1 MKTSQLMVGVLA
13 AVLALPL
20 AVSAQQTQPPPP
32 PAQAQGPVTPN
43 ESVMQH
49 RWAKHLGGLN
59 LSSQQQQQI
68 QSIVH
73 QYSQAHPAGSP
84 RDPQGARDVRRQIMG
99 VLSPDQQNQFHQQM
113 QARRAQMRQRREQME
128 QSGGQQGPPPGQQP
142 PDQGPPPGQ
151 QPPPP
156 PDQQPPNPP
165 SA

>member
-1 MKTSQLMVGVLA
+1 MVGVLA

-32 PAQAQGPVTPN
+32 AQAQGPVTPN
-43 ESVMQH
+43 ESVLQH
-49 RWAKHLGGLN
+49 RWARNLGGIN

-84 RDPQGARDVRRQIMG
+84 RDPQSARDMRRQIMG

-113 QARRAQMRQRREQME
+113 QERRQQMRQRREQ
-128 QSGGQQGPPPGQQP
+128 QGGQQGPPAGQQPPPGQQP
-142 PDQGPPPGQ
+142 PDQ
-151 QPPPP
+151 QPA
-156 PDQQPPNPP
+156 NPP

>member
-49 RWAKHLGGLN
+49 RWARHLGGLN

-68 QSIVH
+68 QSMVH

-84 RDPQGARDVRRQIMG
+84 RDPQGARDLRRQIMG
-99 VLSPDQQNQFHQQM
+99 VLSPDQQNQLHQQM
-113 QARRAQMRQRREQME
+113 QARREQMQQRREQMQ

-151 QPPPP
+151 QPPP
-156 PDQQPPNPP
+156 DQQPPNPP

>member
-1 MKTSQLMVGVLA
+1 MKPSQLMVGVLA

-20 AVSAQQTQPPPP
+20 AVSAQQAQPPP

-49 RWAKHLGGLN
+49 RWAKRLGGVN

-84 RDPQGARDVRRQIMG
+84 RDPQGARDMRRQIMG
-99 VLSPDQQNQFHQQM
+99 VLSPDQQNQFRQQM
-113 QARRAQMRQRREQME
+113 QERRAQMRQRREQMQ
-128 QSGGQQGPPPGQQP
+128 QSDGQQGPPPGQQP

-151 QPPPP
+151 QPPP
-156 PDQQPPNPP
+156 DQQPPNPP
-165 SA
+165 SR